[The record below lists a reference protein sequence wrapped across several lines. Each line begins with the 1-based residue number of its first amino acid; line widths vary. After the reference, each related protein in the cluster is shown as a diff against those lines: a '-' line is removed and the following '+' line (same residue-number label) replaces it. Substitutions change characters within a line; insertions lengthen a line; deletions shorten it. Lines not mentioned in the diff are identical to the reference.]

1 MYPRTNRYSFVL
13 NHATNNNIFFTY
25 TVSIHLIQ
33 LSEYGLCTHLPN
45 DFLSYCKLMSC
56 FRCPPFMA
64 KQPNFKSHDYNYSY
78 CVWSTHWLGVV
89 WCHFMVLRKEV
100 TDLNFYRVVVGKEEV
115 GDPLG
120 VNCFGDGC
128 VR

>member
-1 MYPRTNRYSFVL
+1 
-13 NHATNNNIFFTY
+13 
-25 TVSIHLIQ
+25 
-33 LSEYGLCTHLPN
+33 
-45 DFLSYCKLMSC
+45 
-56 FRCPPFMA
+56 MA
-64 KQPNFKSHDYNYSY
+64 KRPNFKSQDYNYSY

-89 WCHFMVLRKEV
+89 WCHFLVLRKQV
-100 TDLNFYRVVVGKEEV
+100 TDLNIYRVVVGEEEV